1 MIKISRLTSNT
12 ERIRIKCKFCE
23 KSKLFRH
30 GIEADYMS
38 TYERWRAFEMFGS
51 IEIKRKLSEKNKGR
65 LIVHIHIIAL
75 LYVIE

>member
-1 MIKISRLTSNT
+1 
-12 ERIRIKCKFCE
+12 
-23 KSKLFRH
+23 
-30 GIEADYMS
+30 
-38 TYERWRAFEMFGS
+38 MFGS